1 MNMNIQSVVMM
12 IIPLRFFTKENL
24 IMIIPQQRQM
34 TNVAGAMLEYNN
46 VISQPNVDVSKNKYN
61 TVITVKVPN
70 MA

>member
-1 MNMNIQSVVMM
+1 M